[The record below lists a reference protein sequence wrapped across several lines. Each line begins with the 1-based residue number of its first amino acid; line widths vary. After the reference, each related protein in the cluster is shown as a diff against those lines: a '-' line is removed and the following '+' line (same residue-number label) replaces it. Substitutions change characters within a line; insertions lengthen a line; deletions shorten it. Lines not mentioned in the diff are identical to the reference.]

1 MTNTSQTEKHEK
13 ENWRTNTNTAMRPRF
28 KKPKRNKI
36 IEKRK
41 SERKKTPILKNIEK
55 QFQCSWTSVVTH
67 YQLLKLSQSENIKKI
82 MCLFEK
88 THSKSKKKNN
98 KNITIIW
105 SVRWSNFQLNQRKH
119 LQDQLSH
126 SWFLLRYQPSSSLPK
141 LKQQQQQKQKQKQNI
156 CIYIQRFRRKLQEQ
170 Q

>member
-88 THSKSKKKNN
+88 THSKSKQK
-98 KNITIIW
+98 
-105 SVRWSNFQLNQRKH
+105 
-119 LQDQLSH
+119 
-126 SWFLLRYQPSSSLPK
+126 
-141 LKQQQQQKQKQKQNI
+141 KQQKYNNHMISSMKQFSTEPKKALTRSTVSFLI
-156 CIYIQRFRRKLQEQ
+156 SSKISAIFFSS
-170 Q
+170 